1 MSGFVS
7 EKNVLLHQNAASR
20 EEVLRIISDL
30 SVELGTANDADEVY
44 EGFLAREEIDQT
56 GMVDGFAIPHCK
68 TDAVKQAAVVVFKN
82 ETALEWP
89 SLDGKPVDIAVALLV
104 PGAEAGTTHLRLL
117 SKAAM
122 LLMDDN
128 FKTLLREG
136 DDASAIAAAINEEL
150 EKE

>member
-1 MSGFVS
+1 MSEFVS
-7 EKNVLLHQNAASR
+7 EKNVLLHQQAASR
-20 EEVLRIISDL
+20 EEVLRIISDH
-30 SVELGTANDADEVY
+30 SIELGVADDADEVY
-44 EGFLAREEIDQT
+44 KSFLAREEIDQT

-68 TDAVKQAAVVVFKN
+68 TDVVKQATVVVFKN

-122 LLMDDN
+122 LLMDDS
-128 FKTLLREG
+128 FKKLLREG
-136 DDASAIAAAINEEL
+136 DDAAAIAAAINAEL

>member
-7 EKNVLLHQNAASR
+7 EKNVLLHQQAASR
-20 EEVLRIISDL
+20 EEALRIMSDL
-30 SVELGTANDADEVY
+30 SVELGAADDADEVY
-44 EGFLAREEIDQT
+44 KGFLAREEIDQT
-56 GMVDGFAIPHCK
+56 GMMDGFAIPHCK
-68 TDAVKQAAVVVFKN
+68 TDAVKQAAVMVFKN

-89 SLDGKPVDIAVALLV
+89 SMDGKPIDICIALLV

-122 LLMDDN
+122 LLMDDG
-128 FKTLLREG
+128 FKKLVREG
-136 DDASAIAAAINEEL
+136 DDAAAIASAINEDL

>member
-7 EKNVLLHQNAASR
+7 EKNVLLHQQAASR
-20 EEVLRIISDL
+20 EEALRIMSDL
-30 SVELGTANDADEVY
+30 SVELGAADDADEVY
-44 EGFLAREEIDQT
+44 KGFLAREEIDQT
-56 GMVDGFAIPHCK
+56 GMMDGFAIPHCK
-68 TDAVKQAAVVVFKN
+68 TETVKQAAVMVFKN

-89 SLDGKPVDIAVALLV
+89 SMDGKPIDICIALLV

-122 LLMDDN
+122 LLMDDG
-128 FKTLLREG
+128 FKTLVREG
-136 DDASAIAAAINEEL
+136 DDAAAIAAAINEEL

>member
-1 MSGFVS
+1 MSEFVN
-7 EKNVLLHQNAASR
+7 EKNVLLHQQAASR

-30 SVELGTANDADEVY
+30 SVELGAADDADEVY
-44 EGFLAREEIDQT
+44 KGFLAREEIDQT

-68 TDAVKQAAVVVFKN
+68 TEAVKQAAVVVFKN
-82 ETALEWP
+82 ETPLEWP

-122 LLMDDN
+122 LLMDDS
-128 FKTLLREG
+128 FKKLLREG
-136 DDASAIAAAINEEL
+136 DDAAAIASAINAEL

>member
-7 EKNVLLHQNAASR
+7 EKNVLLHQQAASR
-20 EEVLRIISDL
+20 EEALRIMSDL
-30 SVELGTANDADEVY
+30 SVELGAADDADEVY
-44 EGFLAREEIDQT
+44 KGFLAREEIDQT
-56 GMVDGFAIPHCK
+56 GMMDGFAIPHCK
-68 TDAVKQAAVVVFKN
+68 TEAVKQAAVMVFKN

-89 SLDGKPVDIAVALLV
+89 SMDGKPIDICIALLV

-122 LLMDDN
+122 LLMDDG
-128 FKTLLREG
+128 FKKLVREG
-136 DDASAIAAAINEEL
+136 DDAAAIASAINEEL

>member
-7 EKNVLLHQNAASR
+7 EKNVILHQQAASR
-20 EEVLRIISDL
+20 EEALRIMSDL
-30 SVELGTANDADEVY
+30 SVELGAADDADEVY
-44 EGFLAREEIDQT
+44 KGFLAREEIDQT
-56 GMVDGFAIPHCK
+56 GMMDGFAIPHCK
-68 TDAVKQAAVVVFKN
+68 TEAVKQAAVMVFKN

-89 SLDGKPVDIAVALLV
+89 SMDGKPIDICIALLV

-122 LLMDDN
+122 LLMDDG
-128 FKTLLREG
+128 FKTLVREG
-136 DDASAIAAAINEEL
+136 DDAAAIAAAINEEL